1 MEINFIEDRNIIK
14 NIFKDYIKN
23 LLKSSNKILSIK
35 VNKLLINID
44 FNYLLNIYINNVIFF
59 SNDEKLV
66 ITNWILKINK
76 NYNQF
81 KKFNN
86 VKWNFVKLST
96 NIELSMPFTIQNTIF
111 LTESIFTD
119 SSPIYT
125 LIHEKIHVI
134 QRLYP
139 DIFEFAYT
147 ANLGLIPTN
156 IVFTDFWRDILFPNP
171 DGLKYQHI
179 YEFNNNYYLPI
190 LAWIENKTKQI
201 VILIEK
207 LNYQY
212 ITTSKYWN
220 LNDFKDIFF
229 KKYPDNISLYH
240 PYEIIMSL
248 LLTLSSFFS
257 FQPHRMALCSVLLH
271 SNLPALCLYFSY
283 GQVVAR

>member
-96 NIELSMPFTIQNTIF
+96 NIELSMPFTLQNTIF

-240 PYEIIMSL
+240 PYEISAEILTYIIMDKNIDDDIKLKFKKISDFL
-248 LLTLSSFFS
+248 
-257 FQPHRMALCSVLLH
+257 M
-271 SNLPALCLYFSY
+271 
-283 GQVVAR
+283 

>member
-96 NIELSMPFTIQNTIF
+96 NIELSMPFTLQNTIF

-125 LIHEKIHVI
+125 SGCQK
-134 QRLYP
+134 
-139 DIFEFAYT
+139 
-147 ANLGLIPTN
+147 GLH
-156 IVFTDFWRDILFPNP
+156 W
-171 DGLKYQHI
+171 
-179 YEFNNNYYLPI
+179 
-190 LAWIENKTKQI
+190 W
-201 VILIEK
+201 
-207 LNYQY
+207 
-212 ITTSKYWN
+212 
-220 LNDFKDIFF
+220 
-229 KKYPDNISLYH
+229 
-240 PYEIIMSL
+240 
-248 LLTLSSFFS
+248 
-257 FQPHRMALCSVLLH
+257 
-271 SNLPALCLYFSY
+271 
-283 GQVVAR
+283 